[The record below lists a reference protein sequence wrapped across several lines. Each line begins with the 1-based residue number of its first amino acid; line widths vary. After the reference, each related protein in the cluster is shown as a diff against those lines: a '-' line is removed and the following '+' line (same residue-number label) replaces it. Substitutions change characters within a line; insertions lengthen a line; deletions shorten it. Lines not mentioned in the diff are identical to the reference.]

1 MFSILSRAIGFL
13 LIIYLGYYLKQRKVF
28 RREDG
33 AKLSTI
39 LMNVTLPC
47 SILAS
52 AAPLS
57 FSFDLL
63 FPFFMGI
70 IGNLLLDGI
79 GYHFEESKNPFRRG
93 IALIQNSGFNI
104 GTFVIPFVI
113 AFFPSRYMMTVLLF
127 DTGNSIMCIRGNYL
141 IAERI
146 IKGKQQQSVRMIFK
160 KIFAS
165 IPLLTYL
172 LTLLLSLLQI
182 QIPQL
187 FLNIASIAG
196 NANPFIAMLMIG
208 VLVDFH
214 IEKCAIRLLVKRLL
228 QRFILMGLLAGIVYA
243 TFPISLPSRQML
255 VLCLLA
261 PISTLGPVYA
271 LQLGSDR
278 SESANLNSL
287 SIFVSIILLTVLSM
301 CFV

>member
-79 GYHFEESKNPFRRG
+79 GYHFEESKNPFTKR
-93 IALIQNSGFNI
+93 
-104 GTFVIPFVI
+104 
-113 AFFPSRYMMTVLLF
+113 
-127 DTGNSIMCIRGNYL
+127 DC
-141 IAERI
+141 
-146 IKGKQQQSVRMIFK
+146 
-160 KIFAS
+160 
-165 IPLLTYL
+165 TYSKFWL
-172 LTLLLSLLQI
+172 
-182 QIPQL
+182 
-187 FLNIASIAG
+187 
-196 NANPFIAMLMIG
+196 
-208 VLVDFH
+208 
-214 IEKCAIRLLVKRLL
+214 
-228 QRFILMGLLAGIVYA
+228 
-243 TFPISLPSRQML
+243 
-255 VLCLLA
+255 
-261 PISTLGPVYA
+261 
-271 LQLGSDR
+271 
-278 SESANLNSL
+278 
-287 SIFVSIILLTVLSM
+287 
-301 CFV
+301 